1 MKRINLFFLA
11 LAVTVLLLFANW
23 FVRERMST
31 IIREDKLVDAGF
43 LDKGGTPPL
52 VSFTTVA
59 LGGFRG
65 LIADI
70 LWLRMIALQDEGKYF
85 EMVQLADWVQKL
97 QPKFAG
103 VSAYLGW
110 NMAYNISVT
119 CKRQEDR
126 WRWIHRGIE
135 TLRSAIAMSPN
146 DPELYK
152 ELGWIYQH
160 KMGNVM
166 DDAQRYYKYEM
177 ARELLFV
184 YGTRYPDWQAMADAP
199 QTDAEFLE
207 AYPVTPESKFW
218 EGMKKAGYEDLT
230 SVSQTFRLKGQ
241 VPEELRKALPEK
253 DAAALDA
260 FLRAKWLRDRY
271 IMDPKEIVEINKEF
285 GDLDWLI
292 PETMAIYWAYEGIKH
307 SPKAENVD
315 CDRMIVQSL
324 TVSFTNGRILLPG
337 NQASMDFILVPNP
350 AVAGSLKK
358 KIHSVF
364 QSHYNTKSFRDGYVN
379 FLKDAI
385 VILFSYGR
393 QQEAYEYYKEYCTE
407 YIKKKPTEAEFLPF
421 VLAEWE
427 EDLRDGGY
435 KQGNQQITALI
446 TRSCELLAYGDREA
460 AAAHLALAKRAYDNY
475 SANFKEDRVKLPS
488 FAEMKK
494 NITLNI
500 MSNFPELAARLKAEL
515 DSQEEEPS
523 SSGAA
528 VPSSAETGKK

>member
-11 LAVTVLLLFANW
+11 LTVTVLLLFANW
-23 FVRERMST
+23 FVRERMNT
-31 IIREDKLVDAGF
+31 IIKEDKLVDAEF

-70 LWLRMIALQDEGKYF
+70 LWLRLIALQDEGKYF

-119 CKRQEDR
+119 CKRPEDR

-177 ARELLFV
+177 ARDLLFL
-184 YGTRYPDWQAMADAP
+184 YGTRYPDWQTLADAP
-199 QTDAEFLE
+199 VTEAGFLE
-207 AYPVTPESKFW
+207 MYPATPESKFW
-218 EGMKKAGYEDLT
+218 ETLRKAGYEDLL
-230 SVSQTFRLKGQ
+230 SISQTFRLKGQ
-241 VPEELRKALPEK
+241 LPENLRKDLPEK

-260 FLRAKWLRDRY
+260 FLRAKWMRERY
-271 IMDPKEIVEINKEF
+271 ILDPKEIVEINKEF

-292 PETMAIYWAYEGIKH
+292 PETMALYWAYLGIKH
-307 SPKAENVD
+307 SPKEENVD

-324 TVSFTNGRILLPG
+324 TVSFTNGRILLPN
-337 NQASMDFILVPNP
+337 NQASMNFILVPNP
-350 AVAGSLKK
+350 AVAPSLKK
-358 KIHSVF
+358 KIQSVF
-364 QSHYNTKSFRDGYVN
+364 KSSYNTKSFRDGYGN

-393 QQEAYEYYKEYCTE
+393 QKEAYEYYEEYCKEYS
-407 YIKKKPTEAEFLPF
+407 KKKPTEAEFLPF

-435 KQGNQQITALI
+435 KQGYQQITALI
-446 TRSCELLAYGDREA
+446 TRACELLAYGDREA
-460 AAAHLALAKRAYDNY
+460 SAAHLALAKRAYDNY
-475 SANFKEDRVKLPS
+475 CANFTEDRLKLPS
-488 FAEMKK
+488 FSEMKRS
-494 NITLNI
+494 ITLNI
-500 MSNFPELAARLKAEL
+500 MENFPDLAARLKAEL
-515 DSQEEEPS
+515 ESQEEDA
-523 SSGAA
+523 SGAA
-528 VPSSAETGKK
+528 APAGTVTTGKN